1 MKNRLK
7 QRLCASE
14 VVIGAQLRFG
24 VPAIAELFGKAG
36 FDYVV
41 FDTEHAP
48 QPPIGVQAQLQ
59 GLASSEA
66 TPIVRVP
73 NNDPDVIR
81 LYLDMGAGGVLVPF
95 VNSAEEA
102 HCAAEVCR
110 YPPQGTRGYGP
121 ARASGF
127 GFDTDYFDEA
137 NDNVVCLVIIETAQA
152 VANIDEIFAV
162 EGVDSYIVGPFDL
175 SISLGIPRECEH
187 PRFKEAVET
196 VLAAAHNA
204 GKPPGTDVDAIP
216 CTSETFDAPIRD
228 GYKMLLV
235 DGDEWMLHAACKNV
249 IECCEQ
255 SKDSLKS

>member
-1 MKNRLK
+1 MKTFLFAWNPKKWDWTTLEQSIEEIKKTGKITDKWSVVSHKKIKPGDRVFLMRL
-7 QRLCASE
+7 
-14 VVIGAQLRFG
+14 
-24 VPAIAELFGKAG
+24 GKEPKG
-36 FDYVV
+36 
-41 FDTEHAP
+41 
-48 QPPIGVQAQLQ
+48 I
-59 GLASSEA
+59 
-66 TPIVRVP
+66 
-73 NNDPDVIR
+73 
-81 LYLDMGAGGVLVPF
+81 M
-95 VNSAEEA
+95 
-102 HCAAEVCR
+102 
-110 YPPQGTRGYGP
+110 
-121 ARASGF
+121 ASGF

-137 NDNVVCLVIIETAQA
+137 NDNVVCLVIIETAEA

-175 SISLGIPRECEH
+175 SISLGIPREFEH

-216 CTSETFDAPIRD
+216 CTAETFDAPIRD